1 MERDDE
7 LNFAGR
13 MAELR
18 TALGMSQS
26 ELARRMVERGYES
39 YSQTSV
45 SRTEKGDRPI
55 RLGEARAL
63 AEILGSDIESMMRG
77 TPVSEYIHSVGKTRK
92 AIEKSMF
99 DTVLALW
106 DFDRLK
112 EEVDALTLTLSLID
126 DDAPGFPEAHRDL
139 GWLRQLILPTEAVAV
154 WAAEIAGSGRDLTHA
169 DLLLSDIQRIRKL
182 AGGDGLDQAE
192 G

>member
-13 MAELR
+13 MVELR
-18 TALGMSQS
+18 AALGMSQS

-77 TPVSEYIHSVGKTRK
+77 TPVSEYIRGVAKTRA

-99 DTVLALW
+99 ETARTLW

-112 EEVDALTLTLSLID
+112 EEVDALSLELSLLD
-126 DDAPGFPEAHRDL
+126 EDGPGVAEAHRDL
-139 GWLRQLILPTEAVAV
+139 GFLRQLVLPTEAVAV
-154 WAAEIAGSGRDLTHA
+154 WAAEVARDGRDLTHD
-169 DLLLSDIQRIRKL
+169 DLLLSDVQRIREL
-182 AGGDGLDQAE
+182 ANGHGEHQAE